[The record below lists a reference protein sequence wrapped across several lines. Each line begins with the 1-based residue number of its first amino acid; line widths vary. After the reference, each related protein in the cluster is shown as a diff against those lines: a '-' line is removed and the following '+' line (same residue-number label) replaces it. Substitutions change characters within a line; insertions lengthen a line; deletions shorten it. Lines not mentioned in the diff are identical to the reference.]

1 MRDDTGQP
9 TFSLR
14 ERYTT
19 MIGLTRSGHSCTATR
34 DHRYKHET
42 EGPGLSKLIGFLA
55 VKDER
60 LQPAANI
67 AHLRLVP
74 TIGTTGGDLI

>member
-9 TFSLR
+9 ICSLR

-19 MIGLTRSGHSCTATR
+19 LIGLTRSGHSCTATG
-34 DHRYKHET
+34 DHGYQYET
-42 EGPGLSKLIGFLA
+42 DGPGLSELIGFLA
-55 VKDER
+55 VKNER

-67 AHLRLVP
+67 AHLQLVP
-74 TIGTTGGDLI
+74 TIITTGGDLI

>member
-1 MRDDTGQP
+1 
-9 TFSLR
+9 
-14 ERYTT
+14 

-34 DHRYKHET
+34 DHGYQHEGD
-42 EGPGLSKLIGFLA
+42 GPGLSKLVGFLA